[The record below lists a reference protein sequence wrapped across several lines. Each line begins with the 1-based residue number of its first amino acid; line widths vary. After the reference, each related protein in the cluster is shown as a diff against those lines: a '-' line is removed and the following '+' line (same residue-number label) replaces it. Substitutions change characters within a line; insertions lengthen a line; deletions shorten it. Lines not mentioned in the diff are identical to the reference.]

1 MRMRS
6 ADPRPRSRG
15 TPSSGRRRRS
25 YSALVSVSRIP
36 RGRQMQF
43 ILVKRNALPPPRG
56 DQGPFHP
63 TQNVTK
69 ALFGLIL
76 WRNDGWIPFLL
87 RTLLCLCGEY
97 EMPTHCYVHPCL
109 LILRCAYTNIEVCH
123 PVPHKGQC
131 GSQSQSIFCLQRSL
145 FQDLT
150 RVPQYF
156 GSAKLPLTYLSIIFA
171 PWEKLVA
178 VVSLSTRCD

>member
-1 MRMRS
+1 MRS

-15 TPSSGRRRRS
+15 TPSSGRRRRRS

-56 DQGPFHP
+56 DQGPSHP
-63 TQNVTK
+63 TQIVTK

-97 EMPTHCYVHPCL
+97 EMSTHCYVHILLVCL
-109 LILRCAYTNIEVCH
+109 FSDALTRILRFAILCSTKV
-123 PVPHKGQC
+123 
-131 GSQSQSIFCLQRSL
+131 
-145 FQDLT
+145 
-150 RVPQYF
+150 
-156 GSAKLPLTYLSIIFA
+156 SAVRLSIAIDFLSSA
-171 PWEKLVA
+171 LF
-178 VVSLSTRCD
+178 VSGFNKR

>member
-1 MRMRS
+1 MCS
-6 ADPRPRSRG
+6 ADLNDSRCECDRPILA
-15 TPSSGRRRRS
+15 PDAEARRP
-25 YSALVSVSRIP
+25 LVVVVVVRIRLWFRFREY

-56 DQGPFHP
+56 DQGPSHP

-97 EMPTHCYVHPCL
+97 EMSTHCYVHILLVCL
-109 LILRCAYTNIEVCH
+109 FSDALTRILRFAILCSTKV
-123 PVPHKGQC
+123 
-131 GSQSQSIFCLQRSL
+131 
-145 FQDLT
+145 
-150 RVPQYF
+150 
-156 GSAKLPLTYLSIIFA
+156 SAVRLSIAIDFLSSA
-171 PWEKLVA
+171 LF
-178 VVSLSTRCD
+178 VSGFNKR